1 MPGRGSKRRPYAP
14 RMPLPERR
22 EQLLDA
28 TLRIV
33 VERGHH
39 KVTMEAVGDEAG
51 VTKPVV
57 YGVFGSR
64 AELLAAL
71 LKREQEGAMAQV
83 VLAFTEAHLDPA
95 RTPPG
100 ELIAA
105 ITRAYLEGV
114 RAEEY
119 RWRCILFAVEG
130 APRELRKAIADSR
143 ELLRSMLA
151 NVLESIVARQ
161 SAPPAVDIDIASHSL
176 VAFAERAGQLIL
188 DQPETYTVDR
198 FVEASR
204 VLLRLLQP

>member
-14 RMPLPERR
+14 RMPAEERR
-22 EQLLDA
+22 QQLLDA

-39 KVTMEAVGDEAG
+39 KVTMETVAVEAG

-57 YGVFGSR
+57 YGVFHSR
-64 AELLAAL
+64 GELLAAL
-71 LKREQEGAMAQV
+71 LEREQQGAVEQV
-83 VLAFTEAHLDPA
+83 MSAFTDGRLDLA
-95 RTPPG
+95 RTPPD
-100 ELIAA
+100 ELIAG

-114 RAEEY
+114 REEEY

-130 APRELRKAIADSR
+130 APRELRAAVAESR
-143 ELLRSMLA
+143 ELLRVMLA
-151 NVLESIVARQ
+151 GVLESFVATQ
-161 SAPPAVDIDIASHSL
+161 SAAPAVDIDIASHSL
-176 VAFAERAGQLIL
+176 VAFAERAGQLVL

-198 FVEASR
+198 FVRASK